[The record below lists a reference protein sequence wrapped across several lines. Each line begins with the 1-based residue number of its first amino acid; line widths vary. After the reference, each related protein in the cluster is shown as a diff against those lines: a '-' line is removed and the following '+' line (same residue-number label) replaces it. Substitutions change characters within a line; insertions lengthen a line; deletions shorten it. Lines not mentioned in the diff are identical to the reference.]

1 MTKLYRVKDTV
12 EIFERFKK
20 AGPYISTLGNLIQ
33 NENVII
39 SEDDIAAWEKKID
52 GAIKALANLK
62 KTTIEQLHK
71 HPKIE
76 QAVEDLSKDIEGDP
90 F

>member
-1 MTKLYRVKDTV
+1 MSKQYRVKDTA

-20 AGPYISTLGNLIQ
+20 AAPYISSLGNFIQ
-33 NENVII
+33 NEQVIV
-39 SEDDIAAWEKKID
+39 SDEDIEAWEKKID

-62 KTTIEQLHK
+62 KITVEQLHK
-71 HPKIE
+71 HPKVDVV
-76 QAVEDLSKDIEGDP
+76 AEDLSKDIEGDP